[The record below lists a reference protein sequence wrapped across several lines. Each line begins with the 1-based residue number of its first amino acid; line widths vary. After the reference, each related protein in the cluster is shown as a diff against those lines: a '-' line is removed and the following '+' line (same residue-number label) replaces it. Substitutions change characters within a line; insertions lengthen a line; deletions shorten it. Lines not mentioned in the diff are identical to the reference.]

1 MLRSSPSLV
10 ALVHFPKFIQLIF
23 IPHPHLRLLSLFIIR
38 LVAQSRKAGGLTVT
52 ETLACGL
59 PIILINVIPGQE
71 TGNADYVVN
80 GNAGDLARDPME
92 VLEVMC
98 HWLEKEG
105 ELYNVRSLNARSLGR
120 PRAAY
125 DIAELVWAAANVTDQ

>member
-1 MLRSSPSLV
+1 MRAADCVLG
-10 ALVHFPKFIQLIF
+10 
-23 IPHPHLRLLSLFIIR
+23 
-38 LVAQSRKAGGLTVT
+38 KAGGLTVT

-59 PIILINVIPGQE
+59 PIILINVIPEQE

-80 GNAGDLARDPME
+80 GNAGDIAPDPME

-105 ELYNVRSLNARSLGR
+105 ELYKVRSQNACSLGR

-125 DIAELVWAAANVTDQ
+125 DVAELVWTAANDTD